1 MKNTIANSVLWA
13 AAMLVTAILD
23 DPQQSVPLMAVCAV
37 MSIMMMDRA
46 LKRS

>member
-23 DPQQSVPLMAVCAV
+23 DPQKSIPLMAVCTV
-37 MSIMMMDRA
+37 MSLSLIHI
-46 LKRS
+46 

>member
-23 DPQQSVPLMAVCAV
+23 DPQKSIPLVAVCAV
-37 MSIMMMDRA
+37 MSIMMTDRA
-46 LKRS
+46 LKKS